1 MPSPSAFRDLR
12 TQMIRSIEA
21 DRAELVV
28 LRTTL
33 RAFQSV
39 PSYYRDASTAKAVVI
54 LKGRITKEEKE
65 IVEKQELVRI
75 IREHQRYFEAVG
87 IMG

>member
-1 MPSPSAFRDLR
+1 M
-12 TQMIRSIEA
+12 
-21 DRAELVV
+21 V

-75 IREHQRYFEAVG
+75 IREHQRYFEGMG
-87 IMG
+87 I